1 VPILVRPVRE
11 QLEHDRV
18 IRHLQ
23 AKLKRKYDVTIN
35 VGDEKNAGIRSGTL
49 TLYPDL
55 VLASG
60 RKTVGVIEVETT
72 ESVNHLEA
80 MAQWAHFGRSR
91 TAFYLYVPANA
102 VEMARRLAEEIQVPI
117 SEIWSFHP
125 IGDQIRFALMH
136 RGQAAPVAP
145 ATQPQA
151 KASAPKSAPA
161 RSGAKAARGQA
172 RTSARPKS
180 AASRGAGKRAA
191 RPSRNSAATA
201 SSRKAGGSQ
210 GQKRK

>member
-23 AKLKRKYDVTIN
+23 AKLKRKYDVTMN
-35 VGDEKNAGIRSGTL
+35 VGDEKNAGVRSGTL

-55 VLASG
+55 VLATG

-91 TAFYLYVPANA
+91 LVFHLYVPANT
-102 VEMARRLAEEIQVPI
+102 VEMARRLAEENQVAV
-117 SEIWSFHP
+117 SEIWSFHA
-125 IGDQIRFALMH
+125 IGDQIRFTMVH
-136 RGQAAPVAP
+136 RSATAP
-145 ATQPQA
+145 AVPQA
-151 KASAPKSAPA
+151 EVRPEAAKAPA
-161 RSGAKAARGQA
+161 RSGANNTREAARKPA
-172 RTSARPKS
+172 RAKSTTSARG
-180 AASRGAGKRAA
+180 AAKRGARPARRAA
-191 RPSRNSAATA
+191 AAPPRKTA
-201 SSRKAGGSQ
+201 RA
-210 GQKRK
+210 QKRK